1 MLMAMDELE
10 RAMLDSRVNPACSSR
25 IFLHMMP
32 ELGMMPQDVVTE
44 WKKVMDT
51 MISRH
56 ATRLLKLRVDEIEV
70 KARISPE
77 GSSEVS
83 RTRKKKKN
91 GNYRILARGELIKE
105 TAGILPWARFRA
117 APSTVLL
124 FSSVPASRSV

>member
-1 MLMAMDELE
+1 MLPVLLTHLPSPHTHAPVPGQAMLMAMDELE

-77 GSSEVS
+77 GTSEVS
-83 RTRKKKKN
+83 RTDK
-91 GNYRILARGELIKE
+91 L
-105 TAGILPWARFRA
+105 TGII
-117 APSTVLL
+117 V
-124 FSSVPASRSV
+124 